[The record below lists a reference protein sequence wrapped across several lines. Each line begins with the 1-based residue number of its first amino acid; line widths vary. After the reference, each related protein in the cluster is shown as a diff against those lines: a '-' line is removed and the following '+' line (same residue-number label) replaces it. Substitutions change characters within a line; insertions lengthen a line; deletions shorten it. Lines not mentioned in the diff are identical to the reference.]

1 MCGIAGLLELAGRPV
16 HPGMLE
22 GMGRTLRHRGPDDS
36 GVYVDGAIGLAN
48 VRLAVIDTSSAG
60 HQPMSSADGRY
71 VIVYNGELYNFRD
84 LATELADRGHSFDS
98 RTDTE
103 VALRAYEEWGPAC
116 LDRFNGMFAFAIWDS
131 HQGSFSSLA
140 IGWGSSL
147 YYTQIGG
154 MFAFGSEVKALLS
167 AGYRAQVS
175 PVGLSEYFTFQNILS
190 DATLFEGVR
199 MLGAGHYL
207 QIGQGDSAPRLTR
220 YWDLDFRPEESV
232 SADEWVKEVRAAFE
246 NAVVRQLVSDVPIGS
261 YLSGG
266 VDSSSIA
273 LVATRSTPRLMT
285 FTGGFDMKSVTGF
298 ETVFDERADAEAIA
312 RLGPTEHYTM
322 VMHSG
327 DMAWVLPELVWHL
340 EDLRLGMAYQNH
352 YMARLASKFV
362 TVALAGTGG
371 DIFAGYPWRYTAGR
385 GCTRSGGVRTAA
397 LWLLDASRGRLRQA
411 GVLLS
416 GDLGEHSA
424 RGATRG
430 VPECDLANSPSR
442 SGDTRVVLRGKDLSP
457 RPPRGRGSR
466 FDGEQPRSTRS
477 VP

>member
-103 VALRAYEEWGPAC
+103 VALRAYEWGAAC

-131 HQGSFSSLA
+131 HQGELFIARDRLG
-140 IGWGSSL
+140 IKPL

-207 QIGQGDSAPRLTR
+207 QIGRGDSAPRLTR

-232 SADEWVKEVRAAFE
+232 SADEWVKVRAAFE

-371 DIFAGYPWRYTAGR
+371 DELFAGYPWRYSWSRMHTIRRSSNGGTMAI
-385 GCTRSGGVRTAA
+385 GCVSWPTPT
-397 LWLLDASRGRLRQA
+397 
-411 GVLLS
+411 
-416 GDLGEHSA
+416 
-424 RGATRG
+424 
-430 VPECDLANSPSR
+430 SR
-442 SGDTRVVLRGKDLSP
+442 SSSLRRPGRTFRTRRH
-457 RPPRGRGSR
+457 SR
-466 FDGEQPRSTRS
+466 RTGM
-477 VP
+477 